1 MINPLKERLVQ
12 VLRWSEQY
20 TGIDMVY
27 FVSGNA
33 WLLVGRIVATGSGLL
48 LTVGFANLLSQNDF
62 GTYKYVLATA
72 GLIGAVTLTGI
83 TAAVQRALAKGY
95 TNVIRPMV
103 RYAEQWSIGGVLL
116 ALGVAAY
123 YGYQGNSNL
132 AISFIA
138 VAIVTFFSWTVI
150 TKVLFNASGEF
161 RTGTYYGIVR
171 SIIPTFILIAVLL
184 LTQNV
189 LIIILTFF
197 ASQTALAVFTY
208 YRSLK
213 RIQPKESTEYLEETK
228 LFSRHSTLIGFVS
241 TIAQYADQFLMW
253 HFLGPVA
260 LATYALAQ
268 GPAKELR
275 TLAESISTVALPKI
289 MRRNPQEQIENN
301 TIMRRS
307 LQSFLALAVLVA
319 LYILCAPFVFT
330 FLFPVYVD
338 AIVYSQL
345 LALVTL
351 FQPRYLI
358 LIFLSAHS
366 TLRDLYTLTVSDSL
380 IRLILLAALIPLW
393 GIYGAIAALFL
404 TEVFATGIAW
414 HRYKKFSRKITA
426 NASSLDEEVV

>member
-1 MINPLKERLVQ
+1 MIPPLKEHFIRL
-12 VLRWSEQY
+12 LRWSEQY

-33 WLLVGRIVATGSGLL
+33 WLFIGRFVATGTGLA

-72 GLIGAVTLTGI
+72 GLISAITLTGI
-83 TAAVQRALAKGY
+83 TPGVQRALAKGY

-103 RYAEQWSIGGVLL
+103 AYAERWSVGGVLL

-123 YGYQGNSNL
+123 YGYQGNNNL

-138 VAIVTFFSWTVI
+138 VAVVTFFSWTVI

-171 SIIPTFILIAVLL
+171 SVVPTVILIGVLFF
-184 LTQNV
+184 TQNV
-189 LIIILTFF
+189 LLIILTFF
-197 ASQTALAVFTY
+197 ISQTALAIITY

-228 LFSRHSTLIGFVS
+228 QFSRHSTLIGFVS

-275 TLAESISTVALPKI
+275 TLAESVSTVALPKI
-289 MRRNPQEQIENN
+289 MKRDPLEQVENN
-301 TIMRRS
+301 TIVRRS

-319 LYILCAPFVFT
+319 IYILCAPFVFRL
-330 FLFPVYVD
+330 LFPVYVD

-351 FQPRYLI
+351 FQPRYLF

-366 TLRDLYTLTVSDSL
+366 TIRDLYTLSVSDSL
-380 IRLILLAALIPLW
+380 IRLVFLATLIPIW
-393 GIYGAIAALFL
+393 GIYGAIAAIFL
-404 TEVFATGIAW
+404 TEVISTGIAW
-414 HRYKKFSRKITA
+414 HRYRKFSKKITDDT
-426 NASSLDEEVV
+426 SSDIRK